1 MSDIV
6 VIPPT
11 YLAHRAPVLFS
22 FKSYQPI
29 SCRNI
34 AWKASFL
41 ILLVRFSPEIEN
53 IRPYKQLMALKSQVS
68 NINIG
73 FIRPS
78 THLDELSEE
87 RIKSETNKHQG
98 VLDCVS
104 PSFFRIFITE
114 NTEGVS
120 EDNSEEWHHRTLQ

>member
-1 MSDIV
+1 MLSSHQHS
-6 VIPPT
+6 

-29 SCRNI
+29 SCPNI
-34 AWKASFL
+34 ALKASFL

-53 IRPYKQLMALKSQVS
+53 IRPYKHRWLSRLKLKYL
-68 NINIG
+68 
-73 FIRPS
+73 FHS

-98 VLDCVS
+98 VLDGVS

-120 EDNSEEWHHRTLQ
+120 EDNSKQGHHRTLN

>member
-1 MSDIV
+1 MISSSQV
-6 VIPPT
+6 SQT
-11 YLAHRAPVLFS
+11 YLAHRAPVLFA

-53 IRPYKQLMALKSQVS
+53 IRPYNVFMYEL
-68 NINIG
+68 NIFG
-73 FIRPS
+73 FYS

-87 RIKSETNKHQG
+87 GIKSQTNKHHG
-98 VLDCVS
+98 VLDCVR
-104 PSFFRIFITE
+104 PSLIRIFITK

-120 EDNSEEWHHRTLQ
+120 KDNSKQGHHRTLKKV